1 MKNNRIPRKFNKI
14 VAKMNI
20 KTSADEI
27 GDIVYITKVEG
38 KYISYNTRTEKQGC
52 IFVDMIRNK
61 ELVNILEII

>member
-27 GDIVYITKVEG
+27 GDIVYMTGGAGLV
-38 KYISYNTRTEKQGC
+38 SYDDYNYNLK
-52 IFVDMIRNK
+52 F
-61 ELVNILEII
+61 